1 VPPDDDL
8 FPAVEGTAAPA
19 TPGNGAAPTT
29 EGDKPLSAKDV
40 ADLVKQFVE
49 PNTEQMGRIT
59 RNQTDLAQNLNEMRG
74 VLERLGITGD
84 RSERSDDVFD
94 PSTLLT
100 DPNAVSRIV
109 QAEIG
114 RALKEQVAPILSQQ
128 ITTVHRD
135 TVARLKGDIDST
147 YGEGVWAKEFAPE
160 LDPIFERT
168 RRDAPDRLGDVDAIE
183 KAVNAVKGMK
193 FDTLTEAKGKADE
206 AKAASIEARRK
217 EGMEYVTSNLSGG
230 IGVPTTKSTLPQE
243 GKDYL
248 DRIMRATGTRPDEA
262 EFLRSLNSG
271 STLADWQAAHKKTGA

>member
-1 VPPDDDL
+1 
-8 FPAVEGTAAPA
+8 
-19 TPGNGAAPTT
+19 
-29 EGDKPLSAKDV
+29 
-40 ADLVKQFVE
+40 
-49 PNTEQMGRIT
+49 
-59 RNQTDLAQNLNEMRG
+59 MRG